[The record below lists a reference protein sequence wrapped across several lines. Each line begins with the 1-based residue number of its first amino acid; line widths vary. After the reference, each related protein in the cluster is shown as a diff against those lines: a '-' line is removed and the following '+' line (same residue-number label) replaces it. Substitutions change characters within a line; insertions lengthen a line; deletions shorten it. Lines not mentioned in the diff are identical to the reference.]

1 MTGLQLPVALVVAC
15 FFALSPAPSVAADP
29 KSEVD
34 IRSEDGRV
42 VIAADQ
48 IRSYDWATHT
58 LTLAPKVREKL
69 AELIGK
75 DPQAISGIPFAVNV
89 GGKVVYKGRFTS
101 IVSSRSIATPIIVVN
116 AQSGDSK
123 LGTDQL
129 QIQLGYPT
137 AEFFKGEDPRA
148 DKRIREALKA
158 GDKLTEAELSHT
170 EWLAK
175 AQREM
180 ATIKPGM
187 TRADLLKVFQEE
199 GGLSTRTQRRYVYR
213 GSLYI
218 KVDVTFEAVGVPG
231 DKLAEAPKDKI
242 TKISKPFLEWS
253 IID

>member
-1 MTGLQLPVALVVAC
+1 MTALQLPVALVVAC
-15 FFALSPAPSVAADP
+15 FFALSPVPSVAADP
-29 KSEVD
+29 KPEVD

-58 LTLAPKVREKL
+58 LTLTPTVREKL
-69 AELIGK
+69 ARSIGK
-75 DPQAISGIPFAVNV
+75 DSQAISGIPFAVNV

-101 IVSSRSIATPIIVVN
+101 VVSSRSISTVIIVVD

-129 QIQLGYPT
+129 RIQPGYPT
-137 AEFFKGEDPRA
+137 AEFFKGEDPRS
-148 DKRIREALKA
+148 DQRIHEALKA
-158 GDKLTEAELSHT
+158 GNKLTGAELSHT
-170 EWLAK
+170 EWLAR

-187 TRADLLKVFQEE
+187 TRADLLNVFQEE

-218 KVDVTFEAVGVPG
+218 KVDVTFEAVAVPG
-231 DKLAEAPKDKI
+231 DKRTEAPTDKI
-242 TKISKPFLEWS
+242 IKISRPFLEWS
-253 IID
+253 ISD